1 MVKEIY
7 PHNDLLN
14 ASFHILEKIEAAV
27 KEGIEDGI
35 TLDCIGCI
43 AVLAA
48 TSEALLNAVGQLKNR
63 KAATNNHLQYCIT
76 LINSVTHDQTAVTWV
91 SAKSQVDLIL
101 IPER

>member
-35 TLDCIGCI
+35 TLDCI
-43 AVLAA
+43 AVSY
-48 TSEALLNAVGQLKNR
+48 T
-63 KAATNNHLQYCIT
+63 HLT
-76 LINSVTHDQTAVTWV
+76 LPTTPYV
-91 SAKSQVDLIL
+91 
-101 IPER
+101 